1 MNDFDKNFHINFSPL
16 YFVVVF
22 MLFMLWASETKADEI
37 EEIVVTAQQEKVVKA
52 DPITSSSLM
61 SAIMP
66 AFTWNPG
73 GYGGFVGYNERG
85 AQTSHTSVYVNG
97 IPANDPGASWYDF
110 GHDFA
115 SGQTVKVITGA
126 NGVIYGSGSMAGTVL
141 IQDTIERGITYRG
154 EVLEPTYVRV
164 APIDQLEFSMIKSD
178 MDSVRNDNDEEDNYE
193 NKTARLNV
201 DAGDFNIVGKFTEYE
216 YDYDNCYN
224 YDWAQSN
231 DCVQEGQRYNI
242 AIRND
247 YITIG
252 RNYNKADY
260 FTNDI
265 SNEGEF
271 IHQDQTY
278 ANESYRDYFRIGNQL
293 ELSQSLNV
301 AFGIDVEKQYYNTSS
316 WQNVEG
322 TETVLVSD
330 TRPGSYTDENLTYND
345 GTLLPLWN
353 GTIEPDLDNAYEVVQ
368 GNGVYTLTQLDQKYS
383 DENGGIYFQANANFI
398 LNYNFGIRL
407 GNDDQNALRLGIEK
421 GDWFF
426 NIGNS
431 FRKPNLYEKFGDGY
445 VQGNE
450 ELEPEKGVG
459 VEIGYGVLS
468 VFMYDFEESIEYVP
482 GYYTDNITASLE
494 LDAEASVNED
504 GTYGGC
510 VLDPNYTASEGMPLG
525 CVYETVEENN
535 PVYTMPTY
543 SNTGEYTTAGIRYA
557 NNFGPLFV
565 MLKYTDT
572 DQTRVPKFAGVL
584 QYSEDFFDVNFRLKY
599 AFNLDRAPGP
609 YDVLAEGQ
617 EYLEDLNKLNLYVT
631 KEFVNGMTISLKA
644 ENITDEIVE
653 VIPFYNSEGREIY
666 LTLGYKW

>member
-1 MNDFDKNFHINFSPL
+1 MEDFFHKHLFKITFLICLPL
-16 YFVVVF
+16 
-22 MLFMLWASETKADEI
+22 LSAWAFADEI

-52 DPITSSSLM
+52 DPIENSSLM

-66 AFTWNPG
+66 VFTWNPG

-115 SGQTVKVITGA
+115 SGQTVKVISGA
-126 NGVIYGSGSMAGTVL
+126 NGVIYGSGSIAGTVL

-154 EVLEPTYVRV
+154 EVLDTAYIRV
-164 APIDQLEFSMIKSD
+164 APIDQLEFSMVKEG

-193 NKTARLNV
+193 NKTARFNV
-201 DAGDFNIVGKFTEYE
+201 DAGDFTIVGKFTEYE
-216 YDYDNCYN
+216 YDYDNCYGYSWN
-224 YDWAQSN
+224 QSN
-231 DCVQEGQRYNI
+231 DCLQDGQRYNV

-252 RNYNKADY
+252 RNYNTAEY
-260 FTNDI
+260 FTELDP
-265 SNEGEF
+265 
-271 IHQDQTY
+271 TY
-278 ANESYRDYFRIGNQL
+278 TNESYRDYFRIGNQL
-293 ELSQSLNV
+293 ELSNNLNI
-301 AFGIDVEKQYYNTSS
+301 AFGVDVEKQYYNTSS

-322 TETVLVSD
+322 TEVVEGYNTI
-330 TRPGSYTDENLTYND
+330 PGSYTDENFRYND
-345 GTLLPLWN
+345 GTLLPLWD
-353 GTIEPDLDNAYEVVQ
+353 GTEQPDLNNPFDVIQ
-368 GNGVYTLTQLDQKYS
+368 GNGVFTLTQTDEKYS
-383 DENGGIYFQANANFI
+383 DENGAIYFQANADFI

-426 NIGNS
+426 NLGNS
-431 FRKPNLYEKFGDGY
+431 FRKANLYEKFGDGF

-459 VEIGYGVLS
+459 VELGYGALS
-468 VFMYDFEESIEYVP
+468 VFMYDFEEAIEYVP
-482 GYYTDNITASLE
+482 GYYTDNITTSLQV
-494 LDAEASVNED
+494 DYEASVNED
-504 GTYGGC
+504 GTFGGC

-525 CVYETVEENN
+525 CVYTTVEDNN
-535 PVYTMPTY
+535 PVYTMATY
-543 SNTGEYTTAGIRYA
+543 ANTGEYTTAGIRYA
-557 NNFGPLFV
+557 NNIGPIFIS
-565 MLKYTDT
+565 LKYTDT

-584 QYSEDFFDVNFRLKY
+584 QYSEDFFDINFRLKY

-609 YDVLAEGQ
+609 YDILAEGQ

-631 KEFVNGMTISLKA
+631 KEFVNGLTLSLKA
-644 ENITDEIVE
+644 ENITDEVVE
-653 VIPFYNSEGREIY
+653 VIPFYNTEGREIY
-666 LTLGYKW
+666 LTLQYNW

>member
-1 MNDFDKNFHINFSPL
+1 MEDFFHKHLFKITFIICLPL
-16 YFVVVF
+16 
-22 MLFMLWASETKADEI
+22 LSAWAFADEI

-52 DPITSSSLM
+52 DPIENSSLM

-66 AFTWNPG
+66 VFTWNAG

-115 SGQTVKVITGA
+115 SGQTVKVISGA
-126 NGVIYGSGSMAGTVL
+126 NGVIYGSGSIAGTVL

-154 EVLEPTYVRV
+154 EVLDTAYIRV
-164 APIDQLEFSMIKSD
+164 APIDQLEFSMVKEG

-193 NKTARLNV
+193 NKTARFNI
-201 DAGDFNIVGKFTEYE
+201 DAGDFTIVGKFTEYE
-216 YDYDNCYN
+216 YDYDNCYGYSWN
-224 YDWAQSN
+224 QSN
-231 DCVQEGQRYNI
+231 DCLQDGQRYNV

-252 RNYNKADY
+252 RNYNTAEY
-260 FTNDI
+260 FTELDP
-265 SNEGEF
+265 
-271 IHQDQTY
+271 TY
-278 ANESYRDYFRIGNQL
+278 TNESYRDYFRIGNQL
-293 ELSQSLNV
+293 ELSNNLNI
-301 AFGIDVEKQYYNTSS
+301 AFGVDVEKQYYNTSS

-322 TETVLVSD
+322 TEVVEGYNTI
-330 TRPGSYTDENLTYND
+330 PGSYTDENLRYND
-345 GTLLPLWN
+345 GTLLPLWD
-353 GTIEPDLDNAYEVVQ
+353 GTEQPDLNNPFDVIQ
-368 GNGVYTLTQLDQKYS
+368 GNGVFTLTQTDEKYS
-383 DENGGIYFQANANFI
+383 DENGAIYFQANADFI

-426 NIGNS
+426 NLGNS
-431 FRKPNLYEKFGDGY
+431 FRKANLYEKFGDGF

-459 VEIGYGVLS
+459 VELGYGALS
-468 VFMYDFEESIEYVP
+468 VFMYDFEEAIEYVP
-482 GYYTDNITASLE
+482 GYYTDNITTSLQV
-494 LDAEASVNED
+494 DYEASVNED
-504 GTYGGC
+504 GTFGGC

-525 CVYETVEENN
+525 CVYTTVEDNN
-535 PVYTMPTY
+535 PVYTMATY
-543 SNTGEYTTAGIRYA
+543 ANTGEYTTAGIRYA
-557 NNFGPLFV
+557 NNIGPIFIS
-565 MLKYTDT
+565 LKYTDT

-584 QYSEDFFDVNFRLKY
+584 QYSEDFFDINFRLKY

-609 YDVLAEGQ
+609 YDFLAEGQ

-631 KEFVNGMTISLKA
+631 KEFVNGFTLSLRG
-644 ENITDEIVE
+644 ENLTDEVVE
-653 VIPFYNSEGREIY
+653 VVPFYNTEGREIY
-666 LTLGYKW
+666 LTLGYTW

>member
-1 MNDFDKNFHINFSPL
+1 MEKFLYDNIVKLAIVVSLPL
-16 YFVVVF
+16 WTAYA
-22 MLFMLWASETKADEI
+22 LADEI
-37 EEIVVTAQQEKVVKA
+37 EEIIVTAQQEKTIVA
-52 DPITSSSLM
+52 NPITSSSLM

-66 AFTWNPG
+66 VFTWNAG

-115 SGQTVKVITGA
+115 SGQTVKVISGA
-126 NGVIYGSGSMAGTVL
+126 NGVIYGSGSMPGTVL
-141 IQDTIERGITYRG
+141 IQDTIERGITLRMED
-154 EVLEPTYVRV
+154 EVNYFRI
-164 APIDQLEFSMIKSD
+164 APFDQLEFSMVKDS
-178 MDSVRNDNDEEDNYE
+178 MGSVRNDNKEEDNYE
-193 NKTARLNV
+193 NKTARFNV
-201 DAGDFNIVGKFTEYE
+201 DAGDFTIVGKFTEYE
-216 YDYDNCYN
+216 YDYDNCFDYN
-224 YDWAQSN
+224 LGQSN
-231 DCVQEGQRYNI
+231 DCLQDGQRYNV

-252 RNYNKADY
+252 RNYNTAEY
-260 FTNDI
+260 FT
-265 SNEGEF
+265 ELEP
-271 IHQDQTY
+271 TY
-278 ANESYRDYFRIGNQL
+278 TNESYRDYFRIGNQV
-293 ELSQSLNV
+293 ELSNSLNV

-322 TETVLVSD
+322 TELVERYN
-330 TRPGSYTDENLTYND
+330 TIPGSYTDDNLSYND

-353 GTIEPDLDNAYEVVQ
+353 GNIEPDLDNPIEVLD
-368 GNGVYTLTQLDQKYS
+368 GNGVYTLTQTDLKYS

-421 GDWFF
+421 GDFFF

-431 FRKPNLYEKFGDGY
+431 FRKANLYEKFGDGV

-459 VEIGYGVLS
+459 VELGYGVLS
-468 VFMYDFEESIEYVP
+468 VFMYDFEEAIEYVP
-482 GYYTDNITASLE
+482 GYYTDNITATLE
-494 LDAEASVNED
+494 LNPDLSVNTD

-510 VLDPNYTASEGMPLG
+510 VLDPNYTASDGMPLG
-525 CVYETVEENN
+525 CVYTLVEDNN

-543 SNTGEYTTAGIRYA
+543 ANTGEYTTAGMRYA

-584 QYSEDFFDVNFRLKY
+584 QYSENFFDVNFRLKY

-609 YDVLAEGQ
+609 YDVLEKGQ

-631 KEFVNGMTISLKA
+631 REFTNGFTISFKA
-644 ENITDEIVE
+644 ENITDEVVE
-653 VIPFYNSEGREIY
+653 VVPFYNTQGTEYY

>member
-1 MNDFDKNFHINFSPL
+1 MEDFFHKHLFKITFLICLPL
-16 YFVVVF
+16 
-22 MLFMLWASETKADEI
+22 LSAWAFADEI

-52 DPITSSSLM
+52 DPIENSSLM

-66 AFTWNPG
+66 VFTWNAG

-115 SGQTVKVITGA
+115 SGQTVKVISGA
-126 NGVIYGSGSMAGTVL
+126 NGVIYGSGSIAGTVL

-154 EVLEPTYVRV
+154 EVLDTAYIRV
-164 APIDQLEFSMIKSD
+164 APIDQLEFSMVKEG

-193 NKTARLNV
+193 NKTARFNV
-201 DAGDFNIVGKFTEYE
+201 DAGDFTIVGKFTEYE
-216 YDYDNCYN
+216 YDYDNCYGYSWN
-224 YDWAQSN
+224 QSN
-231 DCVQEGQRYNI
+231 DCLQDGQRYNV

-252 RNYNKADY
+252 RNYNTAEY
-260 FTNDI
+260 FTELDP
-265 SNEGEF
+265 
-271 IHQDQTY
+271 TY
-278 ANESYRDYFRIGNQL
+278 TNESYRDYFRIGNQL
-293 ELSQSLNV
+293 ELSNNLNI
-301 AFGIDVEKQYYNTSS
+301 AFGVDVEKQYYNTSS

-322 TETVLVSD
+322 TEVVEGYNTI
-330 TRPGSYTDENLTYND
+330 PGSYTDENFRYND
-345 GTLLPLWN
+345 GTLLPLWD
-353 GTIEPDLDNAYEVVQ
+353 GTEQPDLNNPFDVIQ
-368 GNGVYTLTQLDQKYS
+368 GNGVFTLTQTDEKYS
-383 DENGGIYFQANANFI
+383 DENGAIYFQANADFI

-426 NIGNS
+426 NLGNS
-431 FRKPNLYEKFGDGY
+431 FRKANLYEKFGDGF

-459 VEIGYGVLS
+459 VELGYGALS
-468 VFMYDFEESIEYVP
+468 VFMYDFEEAIEYVP
-482 GYYTDNITASLE
+482 GYYTDNITTSLQV
-494 LDAEASVNED
+494 DYEASVNED
-504 GTYGGC
+504 GTFGGC

-525 CVYETVEENN
+525 CVYTTVEDNN
-535 PVYTMPTY
+535 PVYTMATY
-543 SNTGEYTTAGIRYA
+543 ANTGEYTTAGIRYA
-557 NNFGPLFV
+557 NNIGPIFIS
-565 MLKYTDT
+565 LKYTDT

-584 QYSEDFFDVNFRLKY
+584 QYSEDFFDINFRLKY

-609 YDVLAEGQ
+609 YDFLAEGQ

-631 KEFVNGMTISLKA
+631 KEFVNGFTLSLRG
-644 ENITDEIVE
+644 ENLTDEVVE
-653 VIPFYNSEGREIY
+653 VVPFYNTEGREIY
-666 LTLGYKW
+666 LTLGYTW

>member
-1 MNDFDKNFHINFSPL
+1 MEKFLYDNIVKLAIVVSLPL
-16 YFVVVF
+16 WTAYA
-22 MLFMLWASETKADEI
+22 LADEI
-37 EEIVVTAQQEKVVKA
+37 EEIIVTAQQEKTIVA
-52 DPITSSSLM
+52 NPITSSSLM

-66 AFTWNPG
+66 VFTWNAG

-115 SGQTVKVITGA
+115 SGQTVKVISGA

-141 IQDTIERGITYRG
+141 IQDTIERGITLRMED
-154 EVLEPTYVRV
+154 EVNYFRI
-164 APIDQLEFSMIKSD
+164 APFDQLEFSMVKDS
-178 MDSVRNDNDEEDNYE
+178 MGSVRNDNKEEDNYE
-193 NKTARLNV
+193 NKTARFNV
-201 DAGDFNIVGKFTEYE
+201 DAGDFTIVGKFTEYE
-216 YDYDNCYN
+216 YDYDNCFDYN
-224 YDWAQSN
+224 LGQSN
-231 DCVQEGQRYNI
+231 DCLQDGQRYNV

-252 RNYNKADY
+252 RNYNTAEY
-260 FTNDI
+260 FTELDP
-265 SNEGEF
+265 
-271 IHQDQTY
+271 TY
-278 ANESYRDYFRIGNQL
+278 TNESYRDYFRIGNQV
-293 ELSQSLNV
+293 ELSNSLNV

-322 TETVLVSD
+322 TELVLRYD
-330 TRPGSYTDENLTYND
+330 TRPGSYTDDNLSYND

-353 GTIEPDLDNAYEVVQ
+353 GNIEPDLDNPIEVLD
-368 GNGVYTLTQLDQKYS
+368 GNGVYTLTQTDLKYS

-421 GDWFF
+421 GDFFF

-459 VEIGYGVLS
+459 VELGYGVLS
-468 VFMYDFEESIEYVP
+468 VFMYDFEEAIEYVP
-482 GYYTDNITASLE
+482 GYYTDNITATLE
-494 LDAEASVNED
+494 LNPDLSVNTD

-510 VLDPNYTASEGMPLG
+510 VLDPNYTASDGMPLG
-525 CVYETVEENN
+525 CVYTLVEDNN

-543 SNTGEYTTAGIRYA
+543 ANTGEYTTAGMRYT

-584 QYSEDFFDVNFRLKY
+584 QYSENFFDVNFRLKY

-609 YDVLAEGQ
+609 YDVLEKGQ

-631 KEFVNGMTISLKA
+631 REFTNGFTISFKA
-644 ENITDEIVE
+644 ENITDEVVE
-653 VIPFYNSEGREIY
+653 VVPFYNTQGTEYY